1 LILQVCD
8 FGLSRVLSGEYISTT
23 SGIGTPQWTAPEV
36 MRGDKVSEKSDV
48 FSFGV
53 VLWEIAMLEQPWKQ
67 LRPEQVVFAV
77 GGGGQSLH
85 LSSHLQPEV
94 SSLIQD
100 CLCPQPHERPSF
112 AVIIE
117 RLSQLTELK
126 NVLPSSSSSSLN
138 MDSSGSSL

>member
-1 LILQVCD
+1 
-8 FGLSRVLSGEYISTT
+8 
-23 SGIGTPQWTAPEV
+23 

-77 GGGGQSLH
+77 GGGGQSLR

-112 AVIIE
+112 AAIIE

-138 MDSSGSSL
+138 MDSSGCSL